1 MKVAEVMTR
10 DPAYCR
16 SNESLARAAQLM
28 WERDCGC
35 IPVVDDEARVVG
47 IVTDRDISMAAFHA
61 RRRLD
66 EMPVAQTMAKAPVAV
81 TPRDPISEALHI
93 MELARVRRLPVVDDA
108 GRLVGVL
115 SLHDLARS
123 ATEEHRWLTGVTLRE
138 VAKTFA
144 EVSSPRKPLVPPHKN
159 NPRHAVPG

>member
-1 MKVAEVMTR
+1 MKVDEVMTR

-16 SNESLARAAQLM
+16 RDDTLARASQLM

-47 IVTDRDISMAAFHA
+47 IVTDRDVTMAAFHGGG
-61 RRRLD
+61 RLD
-66 EMPVAQTMAKAPVAV
+66 DLPVSRAMAKAPV
-81 TPRDPISEALHI
+81 TIGPKERISEALHV
-93 MELARVRRLPVVDDA
+93 MGRGRVRRLPVIDA
-108 GRLVGVL
+108 SGRLVGVL

-123 ATEEHRWLTGVTLRE
+123 ASEEHRWFSGVTMRE

-144 EVSSPRKPLVPPHKN
+144 EVSRPRSHKPPMPRN
-159 NPRHAVPG
+159 NAGYAV